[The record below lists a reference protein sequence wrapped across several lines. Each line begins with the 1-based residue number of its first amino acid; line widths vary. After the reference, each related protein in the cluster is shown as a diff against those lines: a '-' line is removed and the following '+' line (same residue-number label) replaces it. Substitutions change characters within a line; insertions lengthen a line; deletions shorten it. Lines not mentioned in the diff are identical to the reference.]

1 MPCLCSRCAEIRKS
15 VSKRRVRCAFSR
27 MKIFQGMPSP
37 SSKRPG
43 MTLFGSVAPG
53 SKDEDVLALAVRE
66 ERIILTFDKDFGELA
81 WRTGL
86 PVSTGIVLFRLPMP
100 ASSEV
105 GAILAATCSH
115 APTCDTIANCVGIC
129 ASSGRPAN
137 FARLPEKLSMPS
149 FVPVTRA
156 LLLRLALRARS
167 PQPL

>member
-1 MPCLCSRCAEIRKS
+1 MRFLQDENIPGDAVPELETAGHDI
-15 VSKRRVRCAFSR
+15 VWVR
-27 MKIFQGMPSP
+27 
-37 SSKRPG
+37 
-43 MTLFGSVAPG
+43 TVAPG

-115 APTCDTIANCVGIC
+115 APTCDTIANCVEIR
-129 ASSGRPAN
+129 ASSGRQLRPAS
-137 FARLPEKLSMPS
+137 RE
-149 FVPVTRA
+149 VV
-156 LLLRLALRARS
+156 
-167 PQPL
+167 